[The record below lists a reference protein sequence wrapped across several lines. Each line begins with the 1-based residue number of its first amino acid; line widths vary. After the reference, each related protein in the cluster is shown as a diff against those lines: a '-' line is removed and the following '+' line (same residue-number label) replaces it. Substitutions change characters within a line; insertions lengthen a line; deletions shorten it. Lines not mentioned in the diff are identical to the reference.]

1 MVATDKS
8 LARTIGTWLI
18 TVLFFVSALMVVVLS
33 AQGNNIMTRSSQ
45 LVVAATQNHLRTAA
59 IAASGL
65 VNWQVLDQ
73 YHTEEDTQNQE
84 YEDIKELLIKF
95 GEEHE
100 VLFVYFWRD
109 YGDGQ
114 GQFIIDNDTDPETT
128 VGPKDLFE
136 IEEIALEAL
145 SGSVSVTDLEAYTPG
160 WDGLLTASAPVY
172 DDEGNIYCIAG
183 VDASDAVIL
192 AQKNASGDL
201 VFLQLF
207 VISVSIVFGVFNM
220 ALYQRKARQ
229 SEAAREKLQYF
240 NNNLRRAFSTY
251 LSGDV
256 VEEIVSDPSRL
267 HLGGIK
273 RRMTALFTDVKDFS
287 RIAERLPPEELVD
300 LLNDYLSTMSDVILE
315 NKGTIDKYEG
325 DAIVS
330 FFGAPIELKDHAFRA
345 CVSAIIMKRLE
356 TELNKKLLQE
366 KRTSA
371 PLLTRIG
378 INTGDMVV
386 GNMGTERKMNYTI
399 MSNAVNLAARLE
411 GVNKQYGTWILT
423 SEDTIQEAGDQI
435 IARRL
440 DKVRVVGIQ
449 KPVRLYEVLE
459 IACRADSSLRGW
471 VAAFHNAL
479 DLFEARKWEEAAAGF
494 NRVLL
499 IVPNDIPSQVFIK
512 RCEEFMAAPPDE
524 TWEGIFTFNEK

>member
-1 MVATDKS
+1 MAVDNA
-8 LARTIGTWLI
+8 LARKIGTWLI

-45 LVVAATQNHLRTAA
+45 LVVGATQNHLRAA
-59 IAASGL
+59 AMAASGL
-65 VNWQVLDQ
+65 VDWHVLDQ

-84 YEDIKELLIKF
+84 YADIKELLIKF
-95 GEEHE
+95 AEDHE

-114 GQFIIDNDTDPETT
+114 GQFIVDNDTDPETT
-128 VGPKDLFE
+128 VGPGSLFE
-136 IEEIALEAL
+136 IEDIALEAL
-145 SGSVSVTDLEAYTPG
+145 SGKVSVTDLEAYTPG
-160 WDGLLTASAPVY
+160 WEGLITASAPVY

-183 VDASDAVIL
+183 VDASDEVIL
-192 AQKNASGDL
+192 AQKNASNDL
-201 VFLQLF
+201 VVLQIF
-207 VISVSIVFGVFNM
+207 VITVSFLFGIFNM
-220 ALYQRKARQ
+220 VLYQRKANQ
-229 SEAAREKLQYF
+229 SEAARVKLQYF

-251 LSGDV
+251 LSEDV

-287 RIAERLPPEELVD
+287 GIAEHLPPEELVD

-325 DAIVS
+325 DAIIS
-330 FFGAPIELKDHAFRA
+330 FFGAPIELEDHAFRA

-366 KRTSA
+366 GRTTM

-411 GVNKQYGTWILT
+411 GVNKQYGTWILA

-449 KPVRLYEVLE
+449 KPVRIYEVLE
-459 IACRADSSLRGW
+459 IACRADSGLREW
-471 VAAFHNAL
+471 VAIFHNAL
-479 DLFEARKWEEAAAGF
+479 ALFEAHKWKEAAFGF
-494 NRVLL
+494 HRALL
-499 IVPNDIPSQVFIK
+499 ISPSDIPTQLFIK
-512 RCEEFMAAPPDE
+512 RCEEFMASPPDE
-524 TWEGIFTFNEK
+524 SWEGVFTLNEK